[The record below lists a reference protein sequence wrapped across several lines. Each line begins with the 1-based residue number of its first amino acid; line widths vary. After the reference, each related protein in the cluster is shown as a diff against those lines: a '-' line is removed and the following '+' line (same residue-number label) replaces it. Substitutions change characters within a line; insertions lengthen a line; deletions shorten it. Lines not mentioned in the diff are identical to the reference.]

1 MGFLAKAATTAVVI
15 AAIWLMYGQQST
27 ATPSHRPAVH
37 ATAHHPAAKKARR

>member
-1 MGFLAKAATTAVVI
+1 MIGKAVTTIVVI

-27 ATPSHRPAVH
+27 ATPTHRPAVH

>member
-1 MGFLAKAATTAVVI
+1 MIGKAVTTIVVI

-37 ATAHHPAAKKARR
+37 ATAHHSAAKKARR